1 LRHLPCKFLVATT
14 PLVRQSLPMRQLCLG
29 SGAGEVHVHRDE
41 GVLAS
46 DQCTGVSLNDMKLTV
61 AEIILLEPPDF
72 MNPLR

>member
-1 LRHLPCKFLVATT
+1 
-14 PLVRQSLPMRQLCLG
+14 MRQLCLG
-29 SGAGEVHVHRDE
+29 SGAVEVHVHRDE